1 MENAAEKEKA
11 LPVDQVPDNVWFQ
24 ITFTLDP
31 KSYRRLWAYAE
42 SVNSGVSSVVREK
55 ILEFLKELKPLPSV
69 RRFHFGLNDEESR
82 S

>member
-1 MENAAEKEKA
+1 MNNITEKTDPGLEYQTSDA
-11 LPVDQVPDNVWFQ
+11 VWFQ

-31 KSYRRLWAYAE
+31 KNYKRLWAHAE
-42 SVNSGVSSVVREK
+42 SVNSGVAAVVREK
-55 ILEFLKELKPLPSV
+55 ILEFLKDLKPLPSV